1 MSKNYYVMANW
12 KMNLTAGEG
21 ASLASEVLSAAK
33 ESASQVTTILCPPSL
48 MVRHIADVANG
59 SGVMIGAQDCH
70 SEASGAFTGDV
81 SAVQVK
87 DAGAS
92 YVLVGHSE
100 RRQYHAENDETVAD
114 KARAAIDAGLIP
126 VICVGE
132 HLSERESGN
141 AIEVVKR
148 QVLGSVPEGITAPFL
163 LAYEPVW
170 AIGTGKVPT
179 VDDIEAMHKAL
190 RDVLM
195 NQRNVTSENAHVLY
209 GGSVKASNAEDI
221 FALPSV
227 GGVLVGGA
235 SLKIQE
241 FGAIIN
247 AASNA

>member
-1 MSKNYYVMANW
+1 M
-12 KMNLTAGEG
+12 
-21 ASLASEVLSAAK
+21 
-33 ESASQVTTILCPPSL
+33 
-48 MVRHIADVANG
+48 
-59 SGVMIGAQDCH
+59 
-70 SEASGAFTGDV
+70 
-81 SAVQVK
+81 
-87 DAGAS
+87 
-92 YVLVGHSE
+92 
-100 RRQYHAENDETVAD
+100 
-114 KARAAIDAGLIP
+114 
-126 VICVGE
+126 
-132 HLSERESGN
+132 
-141 AIEVVKR
+141 
-148 QVLGSVPEGITAPFL
+148 
-163 LAYEPVW
+163 
-170 AIGTGKVPT
+170 PT